1 MDRVTAVS
9 YCLGLLSLFLLLN
22 VDGRSIFNPGNP
34 AFSQKEDTDSQS
46 KILALLLHKSLVP
59 VEKDDPLG
67 VELANKLAEIEE
79 LRVLRE
85 DLELE
90 RKITAN
96 MVEGKSITRKRG
108 EPCFWKYCV

>member
-22 VDGRSIFNPGNP
+22 VDGRSLFNPGEC
-34 AFSQKEDTDSQS
+34 AKQH
-46 KILALLLHKSLVP
+46 ILF
-59 VEKDDPLG
+59 
-67 VELANKLAEIEE
+67 ELECQMHAT